1 MKPDTTAALQQIQTA
16 IGQAQDQLS
25 DPTLPATDRQ
35 MLQKALVSLMT
46 QEDALELA
54 SLQAMVD
61 KLNSSNTA
69 LHALVADM
77 QKSSA
82 KIAAFADTINKVVGV
97 VNILSQAAT
106 KAISA
111 GLV

>member
-1 MKPDTTAALQQIQTA
+1 MKPDTTVALQQIQDA

-25 DPTLPATDRQ
+25 DPTLQATDRQ
-35 MLQKALVSLMT
+35 LVQKALVSLMA
-46 QEDALELA
+46 QEDAVELI

-61 KLNSSNTA
+61 KLNNSNTS
-69 LHALVADM
+69 LQALVADM
-77 QKSSA
+77 QKASA

-111 GLV
+111 GLI